1 VFRPSGSGALI
12 SKEQAQALC
21 TPEHPAIETAAGTR
35 ATGPSYTVGK
45 QAMNELW
52 IIIPAGIL
60 LIWRFT
66 AIATKGRRAVQWWNR
81 GVQAV
86 EQGDYDAA
94 ERALRRC
101 VRLSPISAPA
111 RRLYARAL
119 ISRGKIREAE
129 HQVRMATQLEPR
141 NGEGFLDLGFFL
153 SACAPER
160 NEEAVEALE
169 KAVALAP
176 NLRGVI
182 ARDER
187 LRALHELPR
196 FQALV
201 ENKARNQA

>member
-1 VFRPSGSGALI
+1 
-12 SKEQAQALC
+12 
-21 TPEHPAIETAAGTR
+21 
-35 ATGPSYTVGK
+35 
-45 QAMNELW
+45 MNEFW

-60 LIWRFT
+60 LIWRF
-66 AIATKGRRAVQWWNR
+66 AAMATKGRRAVRWWNR
-81 GVQAV
+81 GIQAI
-86 EQGDYDAA
+86 EQADYDSA
-94 ERALRRC
+94 EQALRRC

-119 ISRGKIREAE
+119 MSHGKIREAE
-129 HQVRMATQLEPR
+129 HEVRMATQLEPR
-141 NGEGFLDLGFFL
+141 NADGFLDLGFFL

-182 ARDER
+182 AQDER
-187 LRALHELPR
+187 LRPLHELPR

-201 ENKARNQA
+201 ENEARNQA